1 MFLVSV
7 MTVATTSENTPPLVP
22 RRPEAINPN
31 SAAIRTIAGNQKKCT
46 ANPITP
52 KTSANA
58 RMTSCSTWRTESRLA
73 TERRSGWTDPFVAT
87 GWRPVGAAFR
97 PDRARGLDPF
107 VLALVLLATP
117 ARAVD
122 DGAFVD
128 EAAFDD
134 DAAFG

>member
-1 MFLVSV
+1 
-7 MTVATTSENTPPLVP
+7 
-22 RRPEAINPN
+22 
-31 SAAIRTIAGNQKKCT
+31 
-46 ANPITP
+46 
-52 KTSANA
+52 
-58 RMTSCSTWRTESRLA
+58 
-73 TERRSGWTDPFVAT
+73 
-87 GWRPVGAAFR
+87 
-97 PDRARGLDPF
+97 